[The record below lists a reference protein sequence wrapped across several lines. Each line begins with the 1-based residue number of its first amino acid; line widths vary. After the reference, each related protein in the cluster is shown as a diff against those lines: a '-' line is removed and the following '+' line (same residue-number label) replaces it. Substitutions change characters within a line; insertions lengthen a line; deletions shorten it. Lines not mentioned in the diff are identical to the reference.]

1 MLLRRR
7 HAKKHRPCQSGTMKS
22 VMAPS
27 EQLNA
32 VFKTVKTTAK
42 DRMKEARERLIVAL
56 DVPNVEAATELVDR
70 LEGVCQWFKVG
81 LELFVAAGPKV
92 IEPLLRQGLRVF
104 LDLKFHDIPNTVAGA
119 VRSASNL
126 GVHMMTV
133 HALGGPAVLSAA
145 RAGLNGFASPPQL
158 LAVTM
163 LTSMDAE
170 QSSAIG
176 LPRDPATQVGLLAR
190 MGIDAGI
197 GGVVCSPQEVAALR
211 RLTGPGGVLVVPGIR
226 PAGADMGDQKR
237 VATPAA
243 ALHDGASYI
252 VAGRPITQAPNPAKA
267 AEAIL
272 REMAEAIE
280 LNRPVVFD
288 TRKPGSLRAR

>member
-1 MLLRRR
+1 
-7 HAKKHRPCQSGTMKS
+7 MKS

-32 VFKTVKTTAK
+32 VLKTVKTTAK
-42 DRMKEARERLIVAL
+42 DRIEEARERLIVAL

-81 LELFVAAGPKV
+81 VELFVAAGPKV

-126 GVHMMTV
+126 GVQMMTV

-145 RAGLNGFASPPQL
+145 RAALDGFASPPQL

-163 LTSMDAE
+163 LTSMDAA
-170 QSSAIG
+170 QSWAIG
-176 LPRDPATQVGLLAR
+176 LPRDPATEVELLAR

-197 GGVVCSPQEVAALR
+197 GGFVCSPQEVAALR
-211 RLTGPGGVLVVPGIR
+211 RLTGPDGVLVVPGIR
-226 PAGADMGDQKR
+226 PAGADTGDQKR

-243 ALHDGASYI
+243 ALLDGASYI
-252 VAGRPITQAPNPAKA
+252 VAGRPITQAPNPAEA

-272 REMAEAIE
+272 KEMAEALG
-280 LNRPVVFD
+280 LNRPVV
-288 TRKPGSLRAR
+288 